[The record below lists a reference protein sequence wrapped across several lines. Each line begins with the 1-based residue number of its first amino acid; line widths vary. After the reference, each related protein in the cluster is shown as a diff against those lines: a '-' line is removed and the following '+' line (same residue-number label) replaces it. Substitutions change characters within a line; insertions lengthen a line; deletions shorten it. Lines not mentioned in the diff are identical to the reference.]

1 MKLLIAEDSATLRSL
16 LAIQLADWQFEI
28 YEAKDGA
35 EAWEKFQRSPFPLVL
50 TDWIMPNLDGVELI
64 RRIRS
69 ADVPFYVYIVL
80 LTAKSE
86 KEDLVYAMEAG
97 ADDFL
102 VKPCD
107 DDELRVRLRE
117 GMRILQLQQSL
128 AEKNSALR
136 HAQAAL
142 IQNEKL
148 SSLGQLAA
156 GMAHEIN
163 NPIAYVGNNLTVLRR
178 DVSSLMEILQAY
190 REYRPL
196 IGQADAGALTR
207 LDELEQQHEL
217 DWIQE
222 NIPALLTSST
232 GGLAR
237 VRDIVKNLRDFA
249 HVDEAEF
256 DRVLVTETIEST
268 LGMLQHLMDQK
279 EISVHRNYT
288 AKPRIECRPAKIS
301 QVLHNVLLN
310 AIQASSRGGEITVSV
325 SETEDAAEIE
335 IDDCG
340 AGMNDKTIERA
351 FEPFF
356 TTRPVGQG
364 AGLGLSLCYGVM
376 QDHHGSIDIDS
387 KVDEGTHVRLKMPKC
402 QTVDRPHRD
411 ENCQD
416 LSKGD

>member
-28 YEAKDGA
+28 AEAEDGA
-35 EAWEKFQRSPFPLVL
+35 EAWEKFQQSPFPLVL
-50 TDWIMPNLDGVELI
+50 TDWIMPNMDGLELI
-64 RRIRS
+64 RRIRG
-69 ADVPFYVYIVL
+69 AEVPFYVYIVL

-117 GMRILQLQQSL
+117 GMRILELQQSL

-148 SSLGQLAA
+148 TSLGQLAA

-163 NPIAYVGNNLTVLRR
+163 NPIAYVSNNLTVLRR
-178 DVSSLMEILQAY
+178 DVSAVVEILQAY
-190 REYRPL
+190 RDCRPL
-196 IGQADAGALTR
+196 IEQADPAALQR
-207 LDELEQQHEL
+207 LDELEQEHEL
-217 DWIQE
+217 EWIQE

-232 GGLAR
+232 GGLSR

-249 HVDEAEF
+249 HLDEAEY
-256 DRVLVTETIEST
+256 DRLVVTETVEST
-268 LGMLQHLMDQK
+268 LGMLQHLLEQK
-279 EISVHRNYT
+279 ELVVRREFT
-288 AKPRIECRPAKIS
+288 ARPVIECRPAKIS
-301 QVLHNVLLN
+301 QVLHNVVLN
-310 AIQASSRGGEITVSV
+310 AIQASSRGGEIAIVV
-325 SETEDAAEIE
+325 SEDPETAEIE
-335 IDDCG
+335 IRDSGTGMDD
-340 AGMNDKTIERA
+340 ATIQRA

-356 TTRPVGQG
+356 TTRPVGKG

-376 QDHHGSIDIDS
+376 RDHHGSINIDS
-387 KVDEGTHVRLKMPKC
+387 KIDLGTTVRLRLPKK
-402 QTVDRPHRD
+402 QPAGRPHND
-411 ENCQD
+411 
-416 LSKGD
+416 

>member
-16 LAIQLADWQFEI
+16 LAIQLADWEFEI
-28 YEAKDGA
+28 AEAKDGA
-35 EAWEKFQRSPFPLVL
+35 EAWEKFQQSPFPLVL
-50 TDWIMPNLDGVELI
+50 TDWIMPHMDGLELI
-64 RRIRS
+64 RRIRG
-69 ADVPFYVYIVL
+69 AEVPFYVYIVL

-117 GMRILQLQQSL
+117 GMRILELQQSL

-163 NPIAYVGNNLTVLRR
+163 NPIAYVSNNLTVLRR
-178 DVSSLMEILQAY
+178 DVSALVEILQAY
-190 REYRPL
+190 RECRPL
-196 IGQADAGALTR
+196 IERADPAALQR
-207 LDELEQQHEL
+207 LDQLEQAHEL

-222 NIPALLTSST
+222 NIPALLDSST

-249 HVDEAEF
+249 HLDEAEY
-256 DRVLVTETIEST
+256 DRLVLTETIEST
-268 LGMLQHLMDQK
+268 LGMLQHLLEQK
-279 EISVHRNYT
+279 ELTVHREFAAEPT
-288 AKPRIECRPAKIS
+288 VECRPAKIS

-310 AIQASSRGGEITVSV
+310 AIQASSRGGEITVAV
-325 SETEDAAEIE
+325 SEDPAHAEIE
-335 IDDCG
+335 VRDQG
-340 AGMNDKTIERA
+340 AGMDRKTASRA

-356 TTRPVGQG
+356 TTRPVGKG
-364 AGLGLSLCYGVM
+364 AGLGLSLSYGVM
-376 QDHHGSIDIDS
+376 RDHHGSIDIDS
-387 KVDEGTHVRLKMPKC
+387 QLDRGTSVRLRLPKK
-402 QTVDRPHRD
+402 QPAGRPD
-411 ENCQD
+411 D
-416 LSKGD
+416 D